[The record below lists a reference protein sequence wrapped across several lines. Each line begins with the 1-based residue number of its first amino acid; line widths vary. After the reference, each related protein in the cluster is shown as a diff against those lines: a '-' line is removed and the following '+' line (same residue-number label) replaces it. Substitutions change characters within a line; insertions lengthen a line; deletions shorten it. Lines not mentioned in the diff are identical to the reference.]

1 MKHLLLCLLAL
12 GTAAVFTACDD
23 DDDNNGSGNTTKDG
37 KRMVSK
43 ITTTYKAYPEDK
55 DEMTFTYDKDGRI
68 TAIKGTATYLSED
81 KQKKCT
87 DTDDYTYTVTGKTL
101 KVTNTYVDGET
112 GEDSG
117 TFGGTFTLN
126 DDGFVISGE
135 ETDIDN
141 DKYVYTF
148 TYSENYLAKIE
159 YTRNGGA
166 EQPIIYSRTNGDIT
180 ERGHTYTYYD
190 EENKANFDFA
200 NLDHVLGVDESYLG
214 LTGYLGK
221 QNKHLVKTIKR
232 GMDLEETFTYKFDK
246 DGYVTEFT
254 STSQDGEFTY
264 QISYK

>member
-37 KRMVSK
+37 KRLVSK

-81 KQKKCT
+81 SSKKCT
-87 DTDDYTYTVTGKTL
+87 DTDDYTYSVSGKTL
-101 KVTNTYVDGET
+101 TVVNTYIDGEDGELT
-112 GEDSG
+112 G
-117 TFGGTFTLN
+117 TYGGTFTLN

-141 DKYVYTF
+141 DKLVYTN
-148 TYSENYLAKIE
+148 TYSDNYLTQIE
-159 YTRNGGA
+159 YTRNNEA
-166 EQPIIYSRTNGDIT
+166 KQKIAYSRTNGDIT
-180 ERGHTYTYYD
+180 KGVHTYTYYD
-190 EENKANFDFA
+190 EENKANIDFA
-200 NLDHVLGVDESYLG
+200 NLDHALGIDQSFLG